1 MLQTNVARLD
11 PIDQETEEWCVVIE
25 TPKGSHN
32 KYALDQERGAFE
44 LSGVLPEGM
53 SFPYDFGFIPS
64 TLGDDGDPL
73 DVLLLMD
80 QPAFPGCVVASRLIG
95 VIEAEQTDKDGETE
109 KNDRLLAIPCEAR
122 NFERTRSLKDLEPNL
137 LEEIEEFFISY
148 NHVRG
153 KKFKVIGLRGPKR
166 AEALAQAAVK
176 QFKKRHGGRKKVG
189 TNGNGK
195 R

>member
-1 MLQTNVARLD
+1 MLKTDVARLD
-11 PIDQETEEWCVVIE
+11 PIDKETEEWCVIIE

-32 KYALDQERGAFE
+32 KYAYNPDRGAFE

-53 SFPYDFGFIPS
+53 SFPYDFGFLPS
-64 TLGDDGDPL
+64 TLGEDGDPL

-95 VIEAEQTDKDGETE
+95 VIEAEQTEKNGETE

-122 NFERTRSLKDLEPNL
+122 NFEGTRTVKDLERNL

-148 NHVRG
+148 NHIRG
-153 KKFKVIGLRGPKR
+153 KKFKVVGLHGPKR
-166 AEALAQAAVK
+166 AEALARDAMK
-176 QFKKRHGGRKKVG
+176 LFRKRESSKKSGR
-189 TNGNGK
+189 NSNGK
-195 R
+195 A

>member
-1 MLQTNVARLD
+1 MEHAQLARLD
-11 PIDQETEEWCVVIE
+11 PLDKKTEEWCVIIE

-32 KYALDQERGAFE
+32 KYAFNEKLGAFE

-53 SFPYDFGFIPS
+53 SFPYDFGFLPS
-64 TLGDDGDPL
+64 TVGDDGDPL

-95 VIEAEQTDKDGETE
+95 VIEAEQTEKDGETE

-148 NHVRG
+148 NHLRG

-176 QFKKRHGGRKKVG
+176 Q
-189 TNGNGK
+189 
-195 R
+195 

>member
-53 SFPYDFGFIPS
+53 SFPYDFGFIPY
-64 TLGDDGDPL
+64 THL
-73 DVLLLMD
+73 
-80 QPAFPGCVVASRLIG
+80 
-95 VIEAEQTDKDGETE
+95 
-109 KNDRLLAIPCEAR
+109 
-122 NFERTRSLKDLEPNL
+122 
-137 LEEIEEFFISY
+137 
-148 NHVRG
+148 RG